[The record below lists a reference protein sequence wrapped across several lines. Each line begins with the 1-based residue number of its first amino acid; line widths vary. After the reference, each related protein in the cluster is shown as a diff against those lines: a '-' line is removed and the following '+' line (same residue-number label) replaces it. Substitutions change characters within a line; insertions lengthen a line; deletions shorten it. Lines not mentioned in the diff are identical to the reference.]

1 MKVAEISGGAI
12 AKWSPVCG
20 ESCVYAAA
28 ESSSLFLR
36 KLSFLNPSVTWC
48 DLHTHTFRSRI
59 ECVDWSGKNTREM
72 GIVVTGHDD
81 GSIGVVAGAV
91 REEFQCSKGRVSHV
105 SCSQEESVLSV
116 SEREIC
122 MWDLCNMKGTKVV
135 APTHRV
141 TGVAWHRSP
150 KLPNIFGFC
159 DAKGAV
165 TIWDVRGRCSTHMFS
180 DAKCQ
185 RKLTD
190 LAFAPNNNMTL
201 ATCSNAICVWDLRNV
216 KAPVMKIDCDTEVCC
231 LEWPAVDDP
240 VLLNVNEKGQ
250 VNVWNSETGES
261 WNTFGE
267 DVKSISWSPFIYG
280 ALLAATGSCTAL
292 YSLADPLFGSS
303 TRHSVEH
310 HHKGC
315 GVNVT
320 FDGQIV
326 QFWGNEI
333 KTCEHSEDVDDLD
346 DFLSF
351 VAAMEQNRLA
361 EFVDEK
367 VFSCDE
373 SEKDLWEFTQTA
385 MDESRLAESILKKFN
400 CFETKTADEL
410 LPRRNDLRQRTNS
423 GQQNLDEDPLA
434 AIMIS
439 GNLTGAIDMAFRQG
453 RYADA
458 LVIASC
464 GGDQCFTQAQQRYL
478 RCVETPLTRLASCI
492 STGNIDYL
500 VRFADVKHWKDLFSI
515 ILNFGGDSSERL
527 FSELGQRLVA
537 ASDFRAA
544 LPCFVMSKQFN
555 LVQRCL
561 FELPD
566 IEQSHSTRLHIL
578 EMICAISGADAGL
591 AIRDLIHSVVEPIVQ
606 GGHHS
611 TALRFL
617 DALPNIS
624 DIPTLHAAISGDPLP
639 PPSQPT
645 ADAPITPPISPQHR
659 DLVQS
664 ISSLVG
670 TLECHSLESQKAL
683 ADAKTKLAS
692 VYESLHTNALD
703 VAFLSAFSAFIAA
716 LRHGDLASAAQTR
729 KSITASHPPGTHD
742 LILFMSYIENAKK
755 LSRSLYNEKGSH
767 PAEADPAPGP
777 PRCDAG
783 HKGRQ

>member
-1 MKVAEISGGAI
+1 MT
-12 AKWSPVCG
+12 KWSPVCG

-36 KLSFLNPSVTWC
+36 KFSFLDPNVTSC
-48 DLHTHTFRSRI
+48 DVQAHAFRSRI
-59 ECVDWSGKNTREM
+59 ESVDWSGKNGREM

-81 GSIGVVAGAV
+81 GSIGVVAGGMSEV
-91 REEFQCSKGRVSHV
+91 FQCSKQRVSRV
-105 SCSQEESVLSV
+105 SCSQDESVLSV

-122 MWDLCNMKGTKVV
+122 VWDLCNMKGTRVV
-135 APTHRV
+135 TPTHRV

-159 DAKGAV
+159 DAKGTV
-165 TIWDVRGRCSTHMFS
+165 TVWDVRGRCSTHIFS
-180 DAKCQ
+180 DTKSQ
-185 RKLTD
+185 HELTD
-190 LAFAPNNNMTL
+190 VVFAPNNNMTL
-201 ATCSNAICVWDLRNV
+201 ATASNAICIWDLRNV
-216 KAPVMKIDCDTEVCC
+216 KAPVMKIACDAEVCC

-240 VLLNVNEKGQ
+240 ILLNVNEKGQ

-267 DVKSISWSPFIYG
+267 GVKSISWSPFIYG
-280 ALLAATGSCTAL
+280 ALLTTTGSSTTL
-292 YSLADPLFGSS
+292 YSLADPLFGSA

-310 HHKGC
+310 HFKDC

-333 KTCEHSEDVDDLD
+333 KTCECNEDVDDLD
-346 DFLSF
+346 EFLSF
-351 VAAMEQNRLA
+351 VSAMEQNRLA
-361 EFVDEK
+361 EFVEEK

-385 MDESRLAESILKKFN
+385 MDQSRLAESILKKFSS
-400 CFETKTADEL
+400 FETKTGDEL
-410 LPRRNDLRQRTNS
+410 LPRRNDVVQKSNS
-423 GQQNLDEDPLA
+423 EQQSCDEDPIA
-434 AIMIS
+434 AIMMS
-439 GNLTGAIDMAFRQG
+439 GNLTGAIDMAFDQG

-464 GGDQCFTQAQQRYL
+464 GGDQCFAQAQQRYL
-478 RCVETPLTRLASCI
+478 CCVETPLIRLASCI

-500 VRFADVKHWKDLFSI
+500 VRFADIKHWRDIFSV
-515 ILNFGGDSSERL
+515 ILNFTNDSRERL
-527 FSELGQRLVA
+527 FSELGQRLIA
-537 ASDFRAA
+537 TSDFRSA

-561 FELPD
+561 FELSD
-566 IEQSHSTRLHIL
+566 VKESHSTRLHIL
-578 EMICAISGADAGL
+578 EMICAISGPDAGL
-591 AIRDLIHSVVEPIVQ
+591 SIRDLIHSVIAPIVQ
-606 GGHHS
+606 SGHHA

-624 DIPTLHAAISGDPLP
+624 DIPTLHAAISGDPCP
-639 PPSQPT
+639 PPLQPT
-645 ADAPITPPISPQHR
+645 TDAPMTAPMSPQHR

-670 TLECHSLESQKAL
+670 TLECHSPESQKAL
-683 ADAKTKLAS
+683 ADAKTKLPS
-692 VYESLHTNALD
+692 VYESLRTNALD
-703 VAFLSAFSAFIAA
+703 VTFLSAFSAFIAA
-716 LRHGDLASAAQTR
+716 LRHGDLASAAQMR
-729 KSITASHPPGTHD
+729 RSITTSHPPGTHD

-755 LSRSLYNEKGSH
+755 LSRSFYNEKGPH

-777 PRCDAG
+777 PRFDAG